1 MEEDRRSA
9 IKKAI
14 LDYILLDP
22 AEQERLG
29 VPIPP
34 KVSSVVPVYRFLQ
47 LMQMYCSNAVI
58 HNMYTKIIHLLH
70 FYCGILKILE
80 GQFSWIDS
88 VFLKY
93 KKFFIIC

>member
-1 MEEDRRSA
+1 MVIELPNVFQEMEEDRRSA

-34 KVSSVVPVYRFLQ
+34 KVSSVVPVYRFL
-47 LMQMYCSNAVI
+47 
-58 HNMYTKIIHLLH
+58 
-70 FYCGILKILE
+70 
-80 GQFSWIDS
+80 
-88 VFLKY
+88 
-93 KKFFIIC
+93 

>member
-29 VPIPP
+29 VPIPQ
-34 KVSSVVPVYRFLQ
+34 KVNSLPS
-47 LMQMYCSNAVI
+47 
-58 HNMYTKIIHLLH
+58 
-70 FYCGILKILE
+70 
-80 GQFSWIDS
+80 GQTED
-88 VFLKY
+88 
-93 KKFFIIC
+93 